1 MATLAAHR
9 APRAAKL
16 VKDSSR
22 LSPFGPYN
30 PLIDMR
36 PSSNTRGGTAHRSSL
51 TLAALAACLLCA
63 PGARG
68 SDLLPQ
74 KSERVSL
81 TTSAPLTHPPSTT
94 ANDALMPLA
103 DHLVLHKAARRL
115 DLMHGESVLRTYRVA
130 LGLNPTGQ
138 KERAGDYRTP
148 EGRYFLDRRN
158 PRSEYFLSIQVS
170 YPNDADLKRARRH
183 RWDAG
188 GSIMIHGLPNEL
200 RRSPEYYERTDWT
213 DGCIAVSN
221 SDMLEIWLMAPD
233 HVPIDILP

>member
-1 MATLAAHR
+1 MATLAAPC
-9 APRAAKL
+9 APCPAKL

-22 LSPFGPYN
+22 RRASGPYN
-30 PLIDMR
+30 QPIDMR
-36 PSSNTRGGTAHRSSL
+36 PSSNTRRGAAHRSSAAFAV
-51 TLAALAACLLCA
+51 LAVCVLCA
-63 PGARG
+63 PAARG
-68 SDLLPQ
+68 SDLPQ
-74 KSERVSL
+74 TTERVSL
-81 TTSAPLTHPPSTT
+81 SSTPPLTRLPSST
-94 ANDALMPLA
+94 ANDALLPLA
-103 DHLVLHKAARRL
+103 DHLILHKAERRL
-115 DLMHGESVLRTYRVA
+115 YLMHGQSVLRTYHVA

-138 KERAGDYRTP
+138 KERQGDYRTP

-200 RRSPEYYERTDWT
+200 RRSPEYYEMTDWT

>member
-1 MATLAAHR
+1 MATLAAHCASR
-9 APRAAKL
+9 PGKL
-16 VKDSSR
+16 AKDSSR
-22 LSPFGPYN
+22 RRVSGPYN
-30 PLIDMR
+30 RCTDMR
-36 PSSNTRGGTAHRSSL
+36 PSSNTRRGAAHCSSV
-51 TLAALAACLLCA
+51 ALAVLTVCMLCA

-74 KSERVSL
+74 KTDRVSL
-81 TTSAPLTHPPSTT
+81 STAPPLTRLPSAT
-94 ANDALMPLA
+94 ASDALLPLA
-103 DHLVLHKAARRL
+103 DHLVLRKAERRL
-115 DLMHGESVLRTYRVA
+115 YLMHGESVLRTYHVA
-130 LGLNPTGQ
+130 LGLNPMGQ
-138 KERAGDYRTP
+138 KERSGDYRTP
-148 EGRYFLDRRN
+148 EGRYFLARRN

-213 DGCIAVSN
+213 DGCIALSN
-221 SDMLEIWLMAPD
+221 SDMIEIWLMVPD